1 MKRSASEPGLRFL
14 MIACRSRHDEKL
26 SSYYPS
32 ISQVSLKQYFLKDA
46 MAYDSRRG
54 LLGEGGRGGGLNR
67 RLSQETLHDNLA
79 SP

>member
-32 ISQVSLKQYFLKDA
+32 ISQVSLKQYFLEDA

-54 LLGEGGRGGGLNR
+54 
-67 RLSQETLHDNLA
+67 
-79 SP
+79 